1 MRDVPIRDGS
11 IRLGQ
16 FLKVAGFVGSGG
28 EVKQLLDNRVVQVN
42 GERETRRGRQLVD
55 GDVVV
60 VGPEELRVTTA
71 A

>member
-1 MRDVPIRDGS
+1 MRDVPVRDGE

-16 FLKVAGFVGSGG
+16 FLKIAGFVGSGG

-42 GERETRRGRQLVD
+42 GEREQRRGRQLRD

-60 VGPEELRVTTA
+60 VGPDEMRVTTA
-71 A
+71 P